1 MDRLLNHHAVTVPAG
16 SSYVPG
22 GELWQAAAGETAEE
36 TQKIKQCQ
44 GDEVM
49 IDAFSFWLLLI
60 ACIVGTYILT
70 PVLKRFEAYRKGYDK
85 GHAEGH
91 EEGFYEGFQEG
102 LTDGIRIGEGRLKK
116 AQHIDIKG

>member
-1 MDRLLNHHAVTVPAG
+1 
-16 SSYVPG
+16 
-22 GELWQAAAGETAEE
+22 
-36 TQKIKQCQ
+36 
-44 GDEVM
+44 M
-49 IDAFSFWLLLI
+49 IEPLSFFFLLI
-60 ACIVGTYILT
+60 VCILGTYALT
-70 PVLKRFEAYRKGYDK
+70 PAIKRFEAHQRGYNK

>member
-1 MDRLLNHHAVTVPAG
+1 M
-16 SSYVPG
+16 
-22 GELWQAAAGETAEE
+22 
-36 TQKIKQCQ
+36 
-44 GDEVM
+44 
-49 IDAFSFWLLLI
+49 I

-116 AQHIDIKG
+116 AQHIDIKA